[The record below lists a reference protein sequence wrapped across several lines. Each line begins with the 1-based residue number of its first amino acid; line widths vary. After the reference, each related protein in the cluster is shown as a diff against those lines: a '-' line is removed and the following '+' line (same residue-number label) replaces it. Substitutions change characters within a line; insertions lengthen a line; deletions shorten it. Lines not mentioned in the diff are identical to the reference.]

1 MIQTMTFETPS
12 FPDQIKSRQVLFVPD
27 TKSNVDVCPEL
38 TGPLFYIPGATR
50 DIGTCLTRIVI
61 RHRSMESRMKS
72 LAGALMD
79 CLIIP
84 VQGRLDEWRRVTAV
98 LDKDHA
104 KDYKK
109 YRSTIKKKAD
119 QAARYMFAKY

>member
-1 MIQTMTFETPS
+1 MFS
-12 FPDQIKSRQVLFVPD
+12 
-27 TKSNVDVCPEL
+27 
-38 TGPLFYIPGATR
+38 IPGATR

-109 YRSTIKKKAD
+109 YRSAIKKKAD
-119 QAARYMFAKY
+119 QAARCMFAKY

>member
-1 MIQTMTFETPS
+1 M
-12 FPDQIKSRQVLFVPD
+12 
-27 TKSNVDVCPEL
+27 
-38 TGPLFYIPGATR
+38 
-50 DIGTCLTRIVI
+50 TRIVI

-84 VQGRLDEWRRVTAV
+84 VQGRLEEWRRITGL

-109 YRSTIKKKAD
+109 YRAAIKKKTE
-119 QAARYMFAKY
+119 QATR

>member
-1 MIQTMTFETPS
+1 
-12 FPDQIKSRQVLFVPD
+12 
-27 TKSNVDVCPEL
+27 
-38 TGPLFYIPGATR
+38 
-50 DIGTCLTRIVI
+50 
-61 RHRSMESRMKS
+61 MKS

-84 VQGRLDEWRRVTAV
+84 VQGRLEEWRRITGL

-109 YRSTIKKKAD
+109 YRAAIKKKTE
-119 QAARYMFAKY
+119 QATRYFSLARSGSKVGDFEKHSNSRKL